1 MGVNFFTL
9 LGGGKVSGPVED
21 QLVALSHGKVVW
33 DNDVDA
39 GAGGITAIAG
49 GVSKSLSL
57 MGKTRPVGEAEGL

>member
-9 LGGGKVSGPVED
+9 LGGGKGSGPVED
-21 QLVALSHGKVVW
+21 QLIVLTPGKVW

-39 GAGGITAIAG
+39 GAGGITTIAG